1 MEPLSSHII
10 LRQRLIVGRVSRL
23 RRAARSEANLASN
36 VDRSNTNIALHT
48 QADLGRGVGASLQL
62 PVESI

>member
-10 LRQRLIVGRVSRL
+10 LRQRLIEGRFSRL

-48 QADLGRGVGASLQL
+48 EADLGRGVGASLQF